1 VSKARQVLRERRLPR
16 RVEGRDTSWA
26 RFIVLTGLSGSGK
39 SQAIRAL
46 EDLGYYCVDNLP
58 VSLLPVMAELAEN
71 QAEHNR
77 VAVVMDIRESRFVS
91 DFPRVYRK
99 LKTNRQL
106 STRLI
111 FLEAGHA
118 ELMRRFSET
127 RRPHPLAPDRPVSEG
142 LAEER
147 SSLRPIRGLADKVID
162 TSKLNVHELRQQLR
176 ELVSGRKQA
185 SNLVLTIVSFG
196 FQNGPPAEA
205 DLMFDVRFLKN
216 PHWVPA
222 LRAQTG
228 KDPAV
233 AAYIRRQPMARTA
246 MKKLTS
252 LLRWMVPLYVQ
263 EGKSYLTIAIGCTGG
278 RHRSV
283 YVAEALKREL
293 SDVKGVSIK
302 VAHRDLVRAR

>member
-1 VSKARQVLRERRLPR
+1 VSRPR
-16 RVEGRDTSWA
+16 RDASWA

-58 VSLLPVMAELAEN
+58 VSLLPVMAELAER
-71 QAEHNR
+71 QIEHQR
-77 VAVVMDIRESRFVS
+77 VAVVMDIREPRFVS
-91 DFPRVYRK
+91 HFPRVYRK
-99 LKTNRQL
+99 LRTNRHLTQ
-106 STRLI
+106 RLI

-118 ELMRRFSET
+118 ELVRRFSET
-127 RRPHPLAPDRPVSEG
+127 RRPHPLAADRPITEG

-147 SSLRPIRGLADKVID
+147 ASLRPIRAMADKVID
-162 TSKLNVHELRQQLR
+162 TSKLNVHELRQRLR

-185 SNLVLTIVSFG
+185 SRLVLTILSFG
-196 FQNGPPAEA
+196 FQHGPPAEA

-216 PHWVPA
+216 PHWVPT
-222 LRAQTG
+222 LRPLTG

-233 AAYIRRQPMARTA
+233 AAYLRRQPTARTA
-246 MKKLTS
+246 IKKLAS
-252 LLRWMVPLYVQ
+252 MLKWLIPLFVQ
-263 EGKSYLTIAIGCTGG
+263 EGKSYLTVAIGCTGG

-293 SDVKGVSIK
+293 SDLKGLAIK
-302 VAHRDLVRAR
+302 LSHRDLVKAR

>member
-1 VSKARQVLRERRLPR
+1 MSKAR
-16 RVEGRDTSWA
+16 RDTSWT

-58 VSLLPVMAELAEN
+58 VSLLPVMAELAER
-71 QAEHNR
+71 QTEHNR
-77 VAVVMDIRESRFVS
+77 VAVVMDVRESRFVS
-91 DFPRVYRK
+91 HFPRAYRK
-99 LKTNRQL
+99 LKANKHL
-106 STRLI
+106 HSRLI
-111 FLEAGHA
+111 FLEAGHK
-118 ELMRRFSET
+118 ELVRRFSET
-127 RRPHPLAPDRPVSEG
+127 RRPHPLAPDRPVTDG
-142 LAEER
+142 LKEER
-147 SSLRPIRGLADKVID
+147 SSLRPVRAVADHIID
-162 TSKLNVHELRQQLR
+162 TSNLNVHELRQQLR
-176 ELVSGRKQA
+176 ELVSGHKPT
-185 SNLVLTIVSFG
+185 SKLVLTILSFG

-216 PHWVPA
+216 PHWVPT

-233 AAYIRRQPMARTA
+233 AAYIRRQPAARAT
-246 MKKLTS
+246 MKKLST

-263 EGKSYLTIAIGCTGG
+263 EGKSYLTIAVGCTGG

-293 SDVKGVSIK
+293 KDLKGVSAR
-302 VAHRDLVRAR
+302 VVHRDLVKTR